1 MIKSFL
7 ERFFSA
13 VISAPLYVMLMFLWQ
28 LVIANEQDLLSE
40 LTLFKAFWV
49 TYVFIFPAFFVLGIP
64 MSYLVDFL
72 MSLVPYRSWIV
83 AYCCK
88 LALYVLF
95 TSLVFFAMFQV
106 FTLTDVELLNIS
118 LVPALIGFHVL
129 FILRR
134 EYRLRHT

>member
-13 VISAPLYVMLMFLWQ
+13 VISAPLYVMFMFLWQ

-40 LTLFKAFWV
+40 FTLFKAFWV
-49 TYVFIFPAFFVLGIP
+49 TYVFIFPVFFVMGIP

-72 MSLVPYRSWIV
+72 MSLVPSRSWIV

-95 TSLVFFAMFQV
+95 TSLVFFMMFQV

>member
-49 TYVFIFPAFFVLGIP
+49 TYVFIFPVFFVMGIP

-72 MSLVPYRSWIV
+72 MSLVPSRNWIV

-88 LALYVLF
+88 LALYILF

-134 EYRLRHT
+134 EYRSRHT